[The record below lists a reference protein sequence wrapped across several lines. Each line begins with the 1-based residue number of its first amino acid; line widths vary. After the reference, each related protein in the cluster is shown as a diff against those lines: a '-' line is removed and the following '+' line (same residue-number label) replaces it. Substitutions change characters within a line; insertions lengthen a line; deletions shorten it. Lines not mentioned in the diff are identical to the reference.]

1 MFSGYRMRQLALS
14 FLLISNSFIWVY
26 AGENDRLVKI
36 SERAYARI
44 VSPNGNAVGNSGFV
58 LLNSSVL
65 VFDTHF
71 TPEEGAELLD
81 EIEQITSLP
90 VRYVVNSHYHPD
102 HTHGNQ
108 IFKNAQIIGNE
119 GTRRDILE
127 KDLPSLERS
136 ITVTTSQLEKMREG
150 LSGPRDPDRL
160 ESQRQQIENRQEYLD
175 TLKALHIVP
184 PLIVFD
190 EYLAI
195 REGPD
200 EARILTIGSGG
211 HTSSD
216 AILFLPDQKVVFCGG
231 LFFNTA
237 IPNVQDAEILKWMD
251 SLERILALDAAIYI
265 PGHGPP
271 GRRQDLL
278 RFLEYFHDLRTLVW
292 AFVTSGKS
300 IEQAVKE
307 IQLPEKY
314 SGYRFKNLFP
324 SNVQRM
330 YEELKE
336 ELLLSIPIEGPQL
349 PAK

>member
-1 MFSGYRMRQLALS
+1 MFSGNQMRYLALY
-14 FLLISNSFIWVY
+14 FLWLSSLQVCVR
-26 AGENDRLVKI
+26 AGENDRVIKI
-36 SERAYARI
+36 AEKVYARI
-44 VSPNGNAVGNSGFV
+44 VSPNGSAVGNSGFV
-58 LLNSSVL
+58 LLGNSVV

-71 TPEEGAELLD
+71 TPDEGKALRD
-81 EIEQITSLP
+81 EIEAITSLP

-108 IFKNAQIIGNE
+108 VFRNAHVIGNL

-127 KDLPSLERS
+127 KDLPSLERT
-136 ITVTTSQLEKMREG
+136 IDVTTSQLEKMREE
-150 LSGPRDPDRL
+150 LARLRDPERV
-160 ESQRQQIENRQEYLD
+160 ESERQQIRNRQEYLD

-190 EYLAI
+190 KYLAI
-195 REGPD
+195 REGDD
-200 EARILTIGSGG
+200 EARVLTVGSGG

-216 AILFLPDQKVVFCGG
+216 AVMFLPDQKVVFCGG

-237 IPNVQDAEILKWMD
+237 IPNVQDANILHWMD
-251 SLERILALDAAIYI
+251 ALQRILELDAAVYI

-271 GRRQDLL
+271 GRRQDVL
-278 RFLEYFHDLRTLVW
+278 RFLEYFHDLQGLVGTYI
-292 AFVTSGKS
+292 AGGRSL
-300 IEQAVKE
+300 EEAMME
-307 IQLPEKY
+307 IRLPEKY

-336 ELLLSIPIEGPQL
+336 ELLMSIPIEGPQL
-349 PAK
+349 PSK